1 MLVWHR
7 ADLHSMLE
15 HDHHAGWRS
24 VIVHDEV
31 NMLNHNAASD
41 GGESNRVSDGY
52 ASGTRACTVCYSALV
67 MGEERSCSADGAPR
81 VCLRFGMPASFLL
94 AVLIYF
100 NLTLCYVSKVLFTV
114 ATENECEHPSALVQ
128 QGCAST
134 HSYHTSTV

>member
-41 GGESNRVSDGY
+41 GGETESNRVSDDY
-52 ASGTRACTVCYSALV
+52 ASGTRARTVCYSALD
-67 MGEERSCSADGAPR
+67 MGKETSCSADRAPR
-81 VCLRFGMPASFLL
+81 VCLRFGMPA
-94 AVLIYF
+94 V
-100 NLTLCYVSKVLFTV
+100 
-114 ATENECEHPSALVQ
+114 TECR
-128 QGCAST
+128 
-134 HSYHTSTV
+134 Y

>member
-24 VIVHDEV
+24 VIVHNQV
-31 NMLNHNAASD
+31 NMLSHNAASD

-94 AVLIYF
+94 AD
-100 NLTLCYVSKVLFTV
+100 TLCSFMCNVTLQIDTV
-114 ATENECEHPSALVQ
+114 AALSD
-128 QGCAST
+128 GL
-134 HSYHTSTV
+134 